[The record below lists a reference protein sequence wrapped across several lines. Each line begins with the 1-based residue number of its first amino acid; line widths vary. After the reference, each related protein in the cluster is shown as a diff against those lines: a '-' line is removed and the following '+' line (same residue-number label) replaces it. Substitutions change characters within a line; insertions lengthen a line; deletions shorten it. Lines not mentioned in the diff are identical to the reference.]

1 MKNQSRR
8 NFVKTA
14 AGSAA
19 LLPLASNLEMESKPK
34 KMKNLFM
41 HQVYF
46 WLKNPGNEADKAKL
60 VEGLNKLAAVKNI
73 KNYHIGEPA
82 GSSRD
87 VVDGSYA
94 ISWLAVFKDKAN
106 QDAYQVDPIHLKFV
120 EEYSHLW
127 SKVIVYD
134 SVNV

>member
-14 AGSAA
+14 ASSAV
-19 LLPLASNLEMESKPK
+19 LLPLAGNVETEAKPK
-34 KMKNLFM
+34 KMKNLFI

-46 WLKNPGNEADKAKL
+46 WLNNPGSEADKAKL
-60 VEGLNKLAAVKNI
+60 MEGLKKLAAVKTI
-73 KNYHIGEPA
+73 KSYHLGMPA

-94 ISWLAVFKDKAN
+94 ISWMTVFKDKAA

-120 EEYSHLW
+120 EDCKHLW

-134 SVNV
+134 SVNA